1 MYSQLLPY
9 NLPLKVSEITYLF
22 VYKNLIARQNFEKT
36 KKKNSLNVNVFRKSN
51 FKIIH
56 MKSITY

>member
-36 KKKNSLNVNVFRKSN
+36 KKKKTV
-51 FKIIH
+51 
-56 MKSITY
+56 